1 MNLQKFLDLSAG
13 KWFSQRTNYFLDQNK
28 SVSSKAD
35 ITIELLQ
42 SDDSQALK
50 LCQKHHLDSSLI
62 VGGTIQSWDN
72 SVDWG
77 KTKQVGSATILLV
90 GDHERDNTGKLTGK
104 LIRPED
110 AEVYGHYVLGKDEA
124 LTLIIET
131 DEIYAEE
138 RQWFGSDNFKMRT
151 VVVKYSNGKKQ
162 TSFYSEI
169 RKALPKKDE
178 GY

>member
-1 MNLQKFLDLSAG
+1 MNIQKFLDLSAG
-13 KWFSQRTNYFLDQNK
+13 KWFSQRTNYFLDQDK

-35 ITIELLQ
+35 LTIELLQ
-42 SDDSQALK
+42 SDDSRAIT
-50 LCQKHHLDSSLI
+50 LCNKHRLDSNLI
-62 VGGTIQSWDN
+62 VGGTVQSWDT

-90 GDHERDNTGKLTGK
+90 KDPENDNTGK

-110 AEVYGHYVLGKDEA
+110 TKVCGHYVLGEDEA
-124 LTLIIET
+124 LTLVIDT
-131 DEIYAEE
+131 DEMYAEE

-151 VVVKYSNGKKQ
+151 TVVKFSDGKQQ

-169 RKALPKKDE
+169 RKAAPKAQE
-178 GY
+178 